1 MNRFI
6 FFVSFLFVATL
17 LAPALAQ
24 AQTDGIFADFTTTAG
39 AFTVELDYMRAP
51 RTVANFIRLAE
62 GTQAWMNPENGAVET
77 EPWFAGSAFY
87 RIQYSVPAA
96 GSTNVLALQGGLR
109 AVGGMYNFGPGYGL
123 LDEALNG
130 LSHSNGTIAM
140 VTDGPHTGAAEFMLL
155 LTNGAIFW
163 DGRQTVFGCVSAGM
177 DIVQAIANGGQTNG
191 MLDSPAVISG
201 VAIRRV
207 GAAAEA
213 FAVNWDDLPTVQ
225 ADGCRVDMLAGDQA
239 QYVCAKAPQ
248 SETWMAHTDD
258 LLNPRWSLFS
268 LGFNGTT
275 QAVDGT
281 TSFSTAQEGRARH
294 YFHGT
299 RVEYPVFSAIPLE
312 QMGGIT
318 FAVQWGDG
326 NVYQYWLNLTA
337 KTGLWQNVTTPGAVV
352 RINDCLFRTRGANCS
367 QFNFMDQSG
376 NIFDYI
382 LGFEAKGAT
391 AGRYY
396 LVLSS
401 AWTGEHLGTEWG
413 DCEYALWNPGM
424 KAKSLAKQVPGRDWS
439 GREAGPVLPRGIRR
453 LETGGGERAFEER

>member
-1 MNRFI
+1 MKRRI
-6 FFVSFLFVATL
+6 FFINTLFAATL
-17 LAPALAQ
+17 LAPALSQ
-24 AQTDGIFADFTTTAG
+24 AQTEGIFADFTTSFG
-39 AFTVELDYMRAP
+39 VFTVELDYVRAP
-51 RTVANFIRLAE
+51 RTVANFIRLAK

-109 AVGGMYNFGPGYGL
+109 AVGGTYNGGPGYGL

-130 LSHSNGTIAM
+130 LSHSNGVIAM

-177 DIVQAIANGGQTNG
+177 DIVQDIASGGQTNG

-207 GAAAEA
+207 GDAAEA
-213 FAVNWDDLPTVQ
+213 FAVNRDDLPTLQ

-281 TSFSTAQEGRARH
+281 TSFSTAPEGWARH

-299 RVEYPVFSAIPLE
+299 RVEYPVFSAIPLDE
-312 QMGGIT
+312 MGGIT

-337 KTGLWQNVTTPGAVV
+337 KTGLWQNVTTTGAVV
-352 RINDCLFRTRGANCS
+352 RINDCRFRTRGANCS

-439 GREAGPVLPRGIRR
+439 GREPGPVLPRGIRR
-453 LETGGGERAFEER
+453 LETGGGGKGADER